1 MRFFTELD
9 HESAHG
15 GSVSLRCRD
24 VGLLCILSSISL
36 FSWTAY
42 FMHWISALDFFDPV
56 HSLIPLA
63 CIARTCTCT
72 LIHSS
77 VLDGRGSPAECGYMT
92 SCLKGN
98 HGARK

>member
-1 MRFFTELD
+1 M
-9 HESAHG
+9 SAYCVFCHQFLCFHG
-15 GSVSLRCRD
+15 
-24 VGLLCILSSISL
+24 LCIFCIGFL
-36 FSWTAY
+36 
-42 FMHWISALDFFDPV
+42 HWISALDFFDPV
-56 HSLIPLA
+56 HGLIPLA